1 MARAQDPDSAGSQF
15 FICVA
20 DSPFLDRQYTAF
32 GRVVR
37 GMEVA
42 DKIVGAPR
50 DNRDNPHERIEMKV
64 RVVG

>member
-1 MARAQDPDSAGSQF
+1 M
-15 FICVA
+15 A

-42 DKIVGAPR
+42 DKVVSSPR
-50 DNRDNPHERIEMKV
+50 DARDNPTDRIEMKV
-64 RVVG
+64 RVIDGAA